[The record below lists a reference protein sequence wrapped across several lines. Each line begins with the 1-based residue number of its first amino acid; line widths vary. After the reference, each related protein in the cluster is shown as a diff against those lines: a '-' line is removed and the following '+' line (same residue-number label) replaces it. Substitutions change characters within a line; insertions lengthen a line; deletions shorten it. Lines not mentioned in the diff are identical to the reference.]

1 MAEKKQEDGVGA
13 GCPIVEVNPKPQK
26 GLTSKLVDCLEK
38 LIMKL
43 MHDTSQSHP
52 YLSGNFAPVLEE
64 TAPVKDLPVE
74 GHLPVSTSTTC

>member
-1 MAEKKQEDGVGA
+1 MAEKKQENGVGA
-13 GCPIVEVNPKPQK
+13 GCLIVEVNPKPQK
-26 GLTSKLVDCLEK
+26 GLTSKLVDYLEK

-52 YLSGNFAPVLEE
+52 YLSGNFAPVEE

-74 GHLPVSTSTTC
+74 GHLPVSTTC